1 MKKLVWLCSS
11 PTPYNDYL
19 FGALNEVSRLDLE
32 VVYRE
37 FYLSSY
43 PWERTKSKSYRS
55 RQLSKLGGFDLDLL
69 KKILFEKDITFV
81 VGGWHPK
88 FWCLILA
95 LSIKSSKFIVWS
107 DTPNDLLVRGA
118 LKEIVRNFWLK
129 LIFRNA
135 HAILGTGSPCVD
147 KFISMGADKSK
158 VFNFPLW
165 IPLKSLPPY
174 DKQINGSNFK
184 VISIGRLVS
193 IKGLEYLVK
202 AAVIVRKINPLLNI
216 QYIICG
222 DGPLRN
228 DLETMIEAH
237 SLTDIFIITG
247 WLEHDKVLQELE
259 VADIYVH
266 PAIWEPYG
274 AAVLE
279 AMAAGLP
286 ILGSDNTMAV
296 LDRVEEGVTGFIH
309 ETGNVEMLA
318 EQIVSLLSDPIA
330 RSRLALASYNVSRKF
345 PVELGVKELL
355 RHANI
360 ELG

>member
-1 MKKLVWLCSS
+1 MKKLIWLCSS
-11 PTPYNDYL
+11 PTPYNDCL
-19 FGALNEVSRLDLE
+19 FGALNEILDLNLE

-37 FYLSSY
+37 FYLYSH
-43 PWERTKSKSYRS
+43 PWQRKKSNTYRS

-69 KKILFEKDITFV
+69 KKILFEKNITYV

-95 LSIKSSKFIVWS
+95 LSLKSSKFIVWS
-107 DTPNDLLVRGA
+107 DTPNDLLVRGP

-129 LIFRNA
+129 LIFKNS

-165 IPLKSLPPY
+165 IPLKPVPHS
-174 DKQINGSNFK
+174 DKRINGSKFK
-184 VISIGRLVS
+184 VISIGRLES

-202 AAVIVRKINPLLNI
+202 AANIVKKINPLLDI
-216 QYIICG
+216 QYKICG

-228 DLETMIEAH
+228 DLETLIEAH
-237 SLTDIFIITG
+237 SLTSSFIITG
-247 WLEHDKVLQELE
+247 WLEHDVVLEELE
-259 VADIYVH
+259 SADIYVH

-296 LDRVEEGVTGFIH
+296 LDRVEADVTGFIH

-318 EQIVSLLSDPIA
+318 DQIVSLLSDPIL
-330 RSRLALASYNVSRKF
+330 RSRLSLASYNVSRKF
-345 PVELGVKELL
+345 PVEFGVKEFLKI
-355 RHANI
+355 ADI
-360 ELG
+360 E